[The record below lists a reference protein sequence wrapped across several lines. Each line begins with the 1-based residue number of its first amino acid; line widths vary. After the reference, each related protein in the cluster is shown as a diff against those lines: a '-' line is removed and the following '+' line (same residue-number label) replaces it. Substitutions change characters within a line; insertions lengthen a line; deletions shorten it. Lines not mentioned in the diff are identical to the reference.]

1 VSPYNIVI
9 KRFLVAALRQVNTR
23 CKWRILGAH
32 VAVLSV
38 VLNITACAVF
48 APSSA
53 NQLAP
58 EFSTKEKRIWS
69 LEASLADALIE
80 IEKIRAWADD
90 TDTLPAI
97 PPDAETGRCY
107 AKLVVPASY
116 VDRVERRLVEEASEL
131 REMIPAKVEWF
142 DEQVLVSEA
151 HVRLTVVPAT
161 YKWQEER
168 TLVSPPQSQQV
179 LLSPARYETV
189 VTESPEEWAWRAGR
203 GEIEKIDEESGE
215 IVHQQKIPAG
225 YRQIKTQV
233 LVEQAKYRKVAE
245 PGVYETLRKKVVDVS
260 EYTIEERFPA
270 KYKTVRTQRVLEPER
285 ELSHQIAPV
294 YKDYSYREQVS
305 DARLEW
311 RMVPCERDINKAL
324 IYSVQDALR
333 KLNYDTGGLDGVL
346 GEYTLVAIHD
356 FQKHQGL
363 ATGRLSSETLSAL
376 GVATE

>member
-1 VSPYNIVI
+1 VSPYKIVI

>member
-1 VSPYNIVI
+1 
-9 KRFLVAALRQVNTR
+9 VAVLRQINTR
-23 CKWRILGAH
+23 CNWRILGAH
-32 VAVLSV
+32 VAVLSI

-48 APSSA
+48 APFSA
-53 NQLAP
+53 NQPNL
-58 EFSTKEKRIWS
+58 EVDTKEKRIWS

-80 IEKIRAWADD
+80 VEKIKARADD

-97 PPDAETGRCY
+97 PPDAETDRCY

-116 VDRVERRLVEEASEL
+116 VGRVERRLVKEAIEL
-131 REMIPAKVEWF
+131 REMIPAKLEWF

-168 TLVSPPQSQQV
+168 TLVSTPQSQQV

-189 VTESPEEWAWRAGR
+189 VIESPEEWAWRAGR

>member
-1 VSPYNIVI
+1 MTV
-9 KRFLVAALRQVNTR
+9 LRQVNTC
-23 CKWRILGAH
+23 CKWRILRAQI
-32 VAVLSV
+32 AALSV
-38 VLNITACAVF
+38 VLNITACSVF

-53 NQLAP
+53 NQLSLEP
-58 EFSTKEKRIWS
+58 DTKEKRIWS

-80 IEKIRAWADD
+80 VEKIKARADD
-90 TDTLPAI
+90 TDSLPAI

-116 VDRVERRLVEEASEL
+116 VGRVERRLVKEASEL

-189 VTESPEEWAWRAGR
+189 VIESPEEWAWRAGR

-215 IVHQQKIPAG
+215 IVHQQKIPAR

-270 KYKTVRTQRVLEPER
+270 KYKTVRTQRVLEPEQ

-294 YKDYSYREQVS
+294 YKDYSYREKVT

-311 RMVPCERDINKAL
+311 RMVPCERDITKAL

-333 KLNYDTGGLDGVL
+333 KLDYDTDGLDGVL
-346 GEYTLVAIHD
+346 GEFTLAAIHD

>member
-1 VSPYNIVI
+1 VSPYKIVI

-58 EFSTKEKRIWS
+58 ELSTKEKRIWS